1 MALFLDSARI
11 SDARAA
17 GQLGWVAGITTNPLL
32 LAQSDLPPDE
42 TLKALADAIEGE
54 ICYQL
59 TADNLDNM
67 LAEGYAAYNILGKQT
82 VLKIPAIPAGF
93 RAAAL
98 LSPQIPCA
106 ITAVYSPGQALVAR
120 ATGARYVIP
129 YVNRTT
135 RILEDGPA
143 LVRSLADVLI
153 NGETEVLA
161 ASIKSTEE
169 AIETINAGAQHVS
182 MPLRVLLRL
191 TEHDLSHRAVEDF
204 AQGGKGIQY

>member
-1 MALFLDSARI
+1 
-11 SDARAA
+11 
-17 GQLGWVAGITTNPLL
+17 
-32 LAQSDLPPDE
+32 
-42 TLKALADAIEGE
+42 
-54 ICYQL
+54 
-59 TADNLDNM
+59 
-67 LAEGYAAYNILGKQT
+67 
-82 VLKIPAIPAGF
+82 
-93 RAAAL
+93 
-98 LSPQIPCA
+98 
-106 ITAVYSPGQALVAR
+106 LVAR
-120 ATGARYVIP
+120 AAGARYVIP

-143 LVRSLADVLI
+143 LVRSLAEVLM